1 MRIFYRKT
9 PLCLGLFLSVI
20 SIAFS
25 QTDSLNRLYQE
36 LRQSTQDSSQ
46 VLVLSKLARHY
57 LQTDIDSSFHYIQRG
72 KLLAEKI
79 NFLPGQVEMLNLLG
93 NYYENKSDYPQALEI
108 YNQALQ
114 IAQQTNDLKG
124 FAILY
129 NNIGMVH
136 IRQGR
141 YDVALPMMI
150 QALKTEEILGNHVG
164 IAQSYNNIGVIYFYQ
179 QQYDK
184 ATEYFEKSIVVHEK
198 TQDTLTIKQAINNL
212 GAIYDYLQQYDQAI
226 AQYQKAL
233 DLNTATNNRKEMSIN
248 LHNLAVAYF
257 KKSQYALSESYYQQS
272 IQLKKE
278 INDYTGMALSYF
290 NYGEMLRNNHQ
301 LSQAQEYF
309 RQAIDIAEE
318 KGLKETQQK
327 IYASLAE
334 MYQTN
339 HDYQTANLYL
349 HKYIAVKDSLLN
361 TENSRI
367 LAETE
372 AKYQTEKKEKELVAS
387 QMMIAEKEYQIQKQN
402 MLIFGTL
409 TLTLLLAAVGY
420 LVYQQQRLKNKQLQK
435 ENELT
440 EALHQIALQN
450 QLQEQRLQIS
460 RDLHDNI
467 GAQLTFI
474 ISSLDQL
481 KYSLREKNNSLSN
494 QLQNIREFTTQTI
507 FELRDTIWAMNSSNI
522 TLEDLRSR
530 ITNFI
535 AQAEVFAQNIDFK
548 FELNKPLEEYE
559 PLSSLAGMNL
569 YRIIQE
575 ALNNSLKYAQARHIT
590 VEINTTEWHLI
601 VRVLDDGM
609 GFDKQQVHAGNG
621 LYNMQ
626 KRAQLI
632 GAEFTLHTSLG
643 QGTAVVIK
651 LPKNPVTHYQST

>member
-1 MRIFYRKT
+1 MRTFYTKAC
-9 PLCLGLFLSVI
+9 LCLLFYLSV
-20 SIAFS
+20 SPMVFS
-25 QTDSLNRLYQE
+25 QTDTINRLHQE
-36 LRQSTQDSSQ
+36 LIEAPEDSTQ
-46 VLVLSKLARHY
+46 VLLLSKIARHY
-57 LQTDIDSSFHYIQRG
+57 LQTDIDSSYHYIQRG

-79 NFLPGQVEMLNLLG
+79 NYPKGQVEMLNLLG
-93 NYYENKSDYPQALEI
+93 NYYENKSEYQQSLNTYD
-108 YNQALQ
+108 QALQ

-124 FAILY
+124 FATLY

-141 YDVALPMMI
+141 YEIALPMMI
-150 QALKTEEILGNHVG
+150 QALEAEETLGNDVG

-179 QQYDK
+179 QQFDK

-198 TQDTLTIKQAINNL
+198 TKDTLTIKQAINNL

-226 AQYQKAL
+226 TQYNKAL
-233 DLNTATNNRKEMSIN
+233 KLNTATKDKKEMSIN
-248 LHNLAVAYF
+248 LHNLAVAHF
-257 KKSQYALSESYYQQS
+257 KIGQYAQSESYYQQS
-272 IQLKKE
+272 IKLKQE

-290 NYGEMLRNNHQ
+290 NYGELLRNNNQ
-301 LSQAQEYF
+301 LPQAREYY
-309 RQAIDIAEE
+309 RQAIQIAEE

-327 IYASLAE
+327 LYASMAE
-334 MYQTN
+334 MYQDN
-339 HDYQTANLYL
+339 RDYQTANDYL

-387 QMMIAEKEYQIQKQN
+387 QMMIAEKEHRIQTQN
-402 MLIFGTL
+402 MLIYGSL
-409 TLTLLLAAVGY
+409 TLTVLLAVVGY

-474 ISSLDQL
+474 ISSLDHL
-481 KYSLREKNNSLSN
+481 KYNFREKNSPVRTKLHD
-494 QLQNIREFTTQTI
+494 IREFTTQTI
-507 FELRDTIWAMNSSNI
+507 FELRDTIWAMNSSTI

-530 ITNFI
+530 INNFI
-535 AQAEVFAQNIDFK
+535 AKAEEFTQGVSFK
-548 FELNKPLEEYE
+548 FVVNKPVEENL
-559 PLSSLAGMNL
+559 PLSSLEGMNL
-569 YRIIQE
+569 YRIMQE
-575 ALNNSLKYAQARHIT
+575 AINNSLKYAQANHIR
-590 VEINTTEWHLI
+590 VEISANQSHI
-601 VRVLDDGM
+601 QIDIQDDGV
-609 GFDKQQVHAGNG
+609 GFDKHHVEVGNG

-626 KRAQLI
+626 KRAQHI
-632 GAEFTLHTSLG
+632 GANVDLRSTPG
-643 QGTAVVIK
+643 QGTSVVIT
-651 LPKNPVTHYQST
+651 LPKNRLTQQSA